1 MKEFSAQNGGR
12 YTYAD
17 DLINLQD
24 LALSFVSI
32 YDGCENFIISGCE
45 VSGSTVSEG
54 YVYINKKIRR
64 FNGATGVSFPCY
76 IYENNYSESIEY
88 VTGGN
93 KVGRNIYGC
102 ALGASVPSGN
112 DPLTNSA
119 RQSIRLTGS
128 GGLRLK
134 DAFFGANCVLLS
146 KSNQSILGNLSL
158 TGDFSATG
166 TVNAN
171 AVALKT
177 LNFKNAS
184 NSVVATFGIS
194 SGNTLSLA
202 NSNGNINITGQSFV
216 DIGPAIKEGGVLL
229 SEKYVLKS
237 SLPDWVYG
245 DAPTGGMTQSQCD
258 ARYARLSNGLSQFIT
273 GGNTA
278 QVLCGQIG
286 AMHQTT
292 ADNRYA
298 RLSQFLADMAT
309 TDDYKRKVREN
320 IGAAAVDHTHS
331 FSLVDTGWIDFNGG
345 TMHAR
350 QWGRIVSVYGT
361 VSPGT
366 DGSQVFQLPI
376 EVEAPVYDV
385 IVTLCYTGSNASRQN
400 VVVIKI
406 TAGTKVAQVLNRFVS
421 ENVVTNNLIVSFNY
435 MV

>member
-64 FNGATGVSFPCY
+64 FNGATGVSFPGY
-76 IYENNYSESIEY
+76 IYENDITETIEY
-88 VTGGN
+88 VTGGS
-93 KVGRNIYGC
+93 KVGRNIFGC
-102 ALGASVPSGN
+102 AYGTSVPSGKQYISFN
-112 DPLTNSA
+112 
-119 RQSIRLTGS
+119 RS
-128 GGLRLK
+128 GVGLRLK
-134 DAFFGANCVLLS
+134 DAFFGANCLLLS
-146 KSNQSILGNLSL
+146 KQIQQILGNVSL
-158 TGDFSATG
+158 TGNFTASG
-166 TVNAN
+166 SVEAN
-171 AVALKT
+171 AVTLKT

-184 NSVVATFGIS
+184 NNVVAAFGIS
-194 SGNTLSLA
+194 SGNTLSLT

-216 DIGPAIKEGGVLL
+216 DIGPAIKENGQLL
-229 SEKYVLKS
+229 STKYVNRSELQS
-237 SLPDWVYG
+237 WVFG

-286 AMHQTT
+286 AMNQST

-298 RLSQFLADMAT
+298 RLSEFLADMAT
-309 TDDYKRKVREN
+309 NETNKQKIREN
-320 IGAAAVDHTHS
+320 IGAA
-331 FSLVDTGWIDFNGG
+331 SLAQVNPVNDTGWITFNNG

-350 QWGRIVSVYGT
+350 QWGRMVSVYGT
-361 VSPGT
+361 VSISADARNAFT
-366 DGSQVFQLPI
+366 LPNDI
-376 EVEAPVYDV
+376 GAPAYDL
-385 IVTLCYTGSNASRQN
+385 IVTLCYTGDNASRQN
-400 VVVIKI
+400 TIVIKI
-406 TAGTKVAQVLNRFVS
+406 EQGEKTAVVLSRFVADT
-421 ENVVTNNLIVSFNY
+421 VQMNNLIVSFNY